1 MEVVLVSACEKR
13 AIARTRAILDRYAT
27 RMGNGSW
34 ATRITSEGLQT
45 LHAALRRTASRSTAV
60 LCLLRQGRGHA
71 LRLQPLWVVWAR
83 DRFSVDGATPAF
95 ETQRATRTRTVDVA
109 ARGATWVLDVRRVAA
124 LGGLFH
130 DLGKNNR
137 FFAAK
142 ILRTSAIADPIRHEW
157 ISAFLLAEIIREAPS
172 KLDAIWQRALNAAGN
187 DKPGRDAM
195 PLLDAGVCSAAD
207 AVMACVATHH
217 RLYEEFA
224 TNSGR
229 LGPHAFLR
237 SEIQS
242 SKESVPRA
250 WIREQAAAYPTD
262 LEARVLRAARKLR
275 AEHDTPRPEGYWR
288 GVALLARA
296 ALILADHKVSSE
308 AMPQGHPREAPFAN
322 SEIGPDGCRQP
333 RQSLPWHLQSVSAVA
348 ATMVDR
354 MLALNTEVEYL
365 GQQALD
371 TINAHAT
378 GRFVWQEEAA
388 EAVSQA
394 RAAHPGTPMLLQ
406 VIAST
411 GSGKTRACARFATLA
426 AVDGSVRF
434 ATALNLRTLTLQTGA
449 AYAQQLGIP
458 ADALA
463 VVIGDTMT
471 RRAFEAQRHA
481 DTANEDEMVR
491 DLGEDIEVRGVAALP
506 SWLDHFVQGNQNLRA
521 MLGAPVLVTTADYL
535 VSAAEPGA
543 QARHVLPLLRLWG
556 SDLVLDEV
564 DTYDATSVAAILRL
578 VQMAAF
584 LGRNVIVSS
593 ATLTGALASALVRYY
608 EHGAQLRASLR
619 GQPGVDFVLGTVS
632 DLASP
637 SIHRFVDTT
646 MAEKSFDAHV
656 AQIGAAL
663 AASAH
668 LASRRAELLPVVPSK
683 DGFFDAICQGAARL
697 HGDHRWRSGTHDKFM
712 SIGLVRVANIQVA
725 IRVAKCLR
733 ACPQLAGLHPKVLCY
748 HSGLLNGHRW
758 MIESRLDRI
767 LSRGGDPC
775 APAGADPSIDQHLR
789 RQDVREGVFIVVAT
803 PVEEVGRDHDFDWAV
818 IEPSSAQS
826 IVQTAGRVHRHRTDP
841 VRAANVAILQFNM
854 RACRGDRPA
863 FVMPGNEG
871 QAPYFTHDLQQ
882 LLAWE
887 PLRESLDARLRFDRS
902 AHALTRLDDAALE
915 TYLAE
920 PYRRML
926 QSPSLWLSQRTYQ
939 HWPLRGCE
947 PSDRLRYEPHVGWSR
962 FELHPNGR
970 WGFQPLS
977 EQVISGELEPM
988 RNAWMHFGVDAIASH
1003 CRNAGL
1009 DPEWALEVELSNQ
1022 SYDDQVPRL
1031 EVSFDGIRY
1040 EWK

>member
-13 AIARTRAILDRYAT
+13 AIARTRAVLDRYAT
-27 RMGNGSW
+27 RMGDGSW
-34 ATRITSEGLQT
+34 VTRVTSEGLQS

-71 LRLQPLWVVWAR
+71 LRLQPLWVVGVR
-83 DRFSVDGATPAF
+83 ERFAVDGATPVF
-95 ETQRATRTRTVDVA
+95 VTQRATRTRTMDVA
-109 ARGATWVLDVRRVAA
+109 DGAPVWIADVRRVAA
-124 LGGLFH
+124 LSGLFH

-157 ISAFLLAEIIREAPS
+157 ISAFLLAEVIRDVPPA
-172 KLDAIWQRALNAAGN
+172 LDAVWQGALDAAESEQ
-187 DKPGRDAM
+187 PARDAM

-224 TNSGR
+224 RNSGR

-237 SEIQS
+237 SGALP
-242 SKESVPRA
+242 SKGSVPRA
-250 WIREQAAAYPTD
+250 WVREQAAAYPAD
-262 LEARVLRAARKLR
+262 LERRVLRAARQLR
-275 AEHDTPRPEGYWR
+275 AEHDPPRPEGYWR

-308 AMPQGHPREAPFAN
+308 AMPGGYPLEMPFAN
-322 SEIGPDGCRQP
+322 SELDRGGRRQP
-333 RQSLPWHLQSVSAVA
+333 RQSLRWHLQSVSAVA
-348 ATMVDR
+348 AVMTDR
-354 MLALNTEVEYL
+354 MVALNTEAEYL
-365 GQQALD
+365 GQQTVD
-371 TINAHAT
+371 TINTRAT
-378 GRFVWQEEAA
+378 GRFAWQEEAA
-388 EAVSQA
+388 EAVSKA
-394 RAAHPGTPMLLQ
+394 RAAHPDTPMLLQ

-426 AVDGSVRF
+426 AVGGAVRF

-458 ADALA
+458 AEALA

-471 RRAFEAQRHA
+471 RRAFEAQQHA

-506 SWLDHFVQGNQNLRA
+506 SWLDHFVQGNENLRA
-521 MLGAPVLVTTADYL
+521 MLGAPILVTTADYL

-556 SDLVLDEV
+556 SDLVFDEV

-584 LGRNVIVSS
+584 LGRNVIASS
-593 ATLTGALASALVRYY
+593 ATLTGALSSTLVRYY
-608 EHGAQLRASLR
+608 EHGARLRASLHR
-619 GQPGVDFVLGTVS
+619 RPGPDFVLGTVS

-637 SIHRFVDTT
+637 SIHLFVD
-646 MAEKSFDAHV
+646 MAAAEHSFDAHV
-656 AQIGAAL
+656 AQIGAVL
-663 AASAH
+663 AARARQ
-668 LASRRAELLPVVPSK
+668 ASRRAELLPVAPSEE
-683 DGFFDAICQGAARL
+683 GFLEAICQGAARL
-697 HGDHRWRSGTHDKFM
+697 HREHRWRSPRHDKLM
-712 SIGLVRVANIQVA
+712 SVGLVRVANISVA
-725 IRVAKCLR
+725 IRVARRLR
-733 ACPQLAGLHPKVLCY
+733 NCSQLAGLHPKVLCY
-748 HSGLLNGHRW
+748 HSALLNGHRW

-767 LSRGGDPC
+767 LSRSGDPC
-775 APAGADPSIDQHLR
+775 RPAEADPSVEQHLR
-789 RQDVREGVFIVVAT
+789 KDEVCEGVFIVVAT

-841 VRAANVAILQFNM
+841 VDAANIGILQFNM
-854 RACRGDRPA
+854 RACLGKSLA
-863 FVMPGNEG
+863 FVRPGNEV

-887 PLRESLDARLRFDRS
+887 PLRESLDARLRFDGDL
-902 AHALTRLDDAALE
+902 HALTRLDEEALAAD
-915 TYLAE
+915 LAE
-920 PYRRML
+920 PRRRML
-926 QSPSLWLSQRTYQ
+926 QSPSLWLSQHTYR
-939 HWPLRGCE
+939 HWPLRDRAF
-947 PSDRLRYEPHVGWSR
+947 SDRLRYEPHVGWSR
-962 FELHPNGR
+962 FELHPSGK
-970 WGFQPLS
+970 WAFQPMS
-977 EQVISGELEPM
+977 EQAISGGLEPM
-988 RNAWMHFGVDAIASH
+988 RNAWMHFGVDAIVSS
-1003 CRNAGL
+1003 CRDAGL
-1009 DPEWALEVELSNQ
+1009 DPEWALEVELINRGRDGQ
-1022 SYDDQVPRL
+1022 LLRL
-1031 EVSFDGIRY
+1031 EAGLDGIRY
-1040 EWK
+1040 V